1 MEYGFVVLC
10 LIETLDGKLM
20 NIDTTTRSW
29 HSLSTQEALDSLDA
43 TPDGLSAAG
52 AAKRLQQ
59 YGPNRLTP
67 PHRRGPLMRFLL
79 QFHNV
84 LIYVLLAAAAV
95 TALLVHWVDTA
106 VIVGVVVINAI
117 IGFLQEGKAEQAME
131 AIRRMLS
138 PEATVLREGKR
149 IVVAAETLTPGDIV
163 LLQSGDKVPA
173 DLRLLNVKNLR
184 IEEAALTG
192 ESSAVEKNPAAVDA
206 QAVLGDRYCMAYSST
221 LVVYGQGAG
230 VVVATA
236 DDTEIGRIS
245 AMLEEVQTMT
255 TPLLRQMET
264 FGRWLTVAIMALA
277 AITFLFGWL
286 VHQFD
291 LGDMFLAAVS
301 MAVAAI
307 PEGLPAVLT
316 ITLALGVQRMAKR
329 SAIVRRLP
337 AVEAL
342 GSVTVICTDKTG
354 TLTKNEMT
362 VQRAITAT
370 QVFAVSGSG
379 YAPHGGFSID
389 GIEIDITEH
398 AHALDLFRAG
408 LLCNDAALNKS
419 EGQWHIAGDPTE
431 GALIPLALKAGMDAA
446 FEHGALPRTDLIPF
460 ESEHRFMATL
470 HHDHA
475 GHAFVFVKGAVEQV
489 LAMCNKQR
497 GVGEDEPLNLPYW
510 QERMAETGALGQRV
524 LALAMKAADGGQ
536 RELSFAD
543 MQGGYTLLGMV
554 GISDP
559 PREEAIAA
567 VRDCRAAGIRVKMI
581 TGDHADTARAIAA
594 QIGIG
599 NVALTPVPPLGE
611 ATSHSTR
618 LQTTAAKSLVIPQ
631 AGEGYGRPSLCEPLV
646 IRALTGGELDAL
658 DDDALRRAVREVDVF
673 ARASP
678 EHKLRLVTA
687 LQANGEIVAMTGDG
701 VNDAPALKRA
711 DIGVAMGLKG
721 TEVAKE
727 AAEMVLADDNF
738 ATIAHAV
745 EEGRTVYDNI
755 KKAIVFIMPTNGGE
769 AGIVVIAIL
778 FGMVLPITPVQ
789 ILWVNMVSA
798 VTLALAL
805 SFEKAE
811 PDVMRRPPR
820 AASEPILSGFMI
832 WRIVFVSVLL
842 TLGTVAL
849 FLWELAR
856 GASLEA
862 ARTLAVNALVMGE
875 IVYLFNCRYL
885 LAPVRTWQ
893 DFTGNR
899 YVLLSI
905 GVLLVIQ
912 AAFTYLPFMQKLFG
926 VVGLD
931 AMAWGLIAGFG
942 VLLFVV
948 IEIEK
953 RLLRGRG
960 V

>member
-1 MEYGFVVLC
+1 M
-10 LIETLDGKLM
+10 TQQ
-20 NIDTTTRSW
+20 SW
-29 HSLSTQEALDSLDA
+29 HQLPADDALAAQQTSTA
-43 TPDGLSAAG
+43 GLSAEE
-52 AAKRLQQ
+52 AARRLAEH
-59 YGPNRLTP
+59 GPNLLTP
-67 PHRRGPLMRFLL
+67 PSKRGPLMRFLL

-95 TALLVHWVDTA
+95 TALLAHWVDTA
-106 VIVGVVVINAI
+106 VIVGVVVINSI
-117 IGFLQEGKAEQAME
+117 IGFIQEGKAEQAME

-138 PEATVLREGKR
+138 PEATVLRGGKR
-149 IVVAAETLTPGDIV
+149 VVVEAETLVPGDIV

-173 DLRLLNVKNLR
+173 DLRLLHMKNLR

-192 ESSAVEKNPAAVDA
+192 ESTAVEKNTAAVDA

-245 AMLEEVQTMT
+245 AMLQEVQTLT

-277 AITFLFGWL
+277 ALTFLFGWL
-286 VHQFD
+286 VHGFGI
-291 LGDMFLAAVS
+291 GDMFLAAVS

-307 PEGLPAVLT
+307 PEGLPAVMT

-329 SAIVRRLP
+329 NAIVRRLP
-337 AVEAL
+337 AVESL
-342 GSVTVICTDKTG
+342 GSVTTICTDKTG

-362 VQRAITAT
+362 VQRVIISS
-370 QVFAVSGSG
+370 QVFEVSGSG
-379 YAPHGGFSID
+379 YAPHGGFSI
-389 GIEIDITEH
+389 GEQEVSLAEH
-398 AHALDLFRAG
+398 QDVLDLLRVG
-408 LLCNDAALNKS
+408 LLCNDARLNES
-419 EGQWHIAGDPTE
+419 EGRWHIGGDPTE
-431 GALIPLALKAGMDAA
+431 GALIPLALKAGMDAE
-446 FEHGALPRTDLIPF
+446 FEHDELPRTDHIPF

-475 GHAFVFVKGAVEQV
+475 GHAFIFVKGAVEQV
-489 LAMCNKQR
+489 LAMCNRQR
-497 GVGEDEPLNLPYW
+497 DAGEDVTLDLPYW
-510 QERMAETGALGQRV
+510 HTQMAETGALGQRV
-524 LALAMKAADGGQ
+524 LALAMKAVDHGQ
-536 RELSFAD
+536 HELNFAD
-543 MQGGYTLLGMV
+543 MEGGYTLLGMV

-581 TGDHADTARAIAA
+581 TGDHADTASAIAI
-594 QIGIG
+594 QLGIG
-599 NVALTPVPPLGE
+599 NGHVLA
-611 ATSHSTR
+611 
-618 LQTTAAKSLVIPQ
+618 
-631 AGEGYGRPSLCEPLV
+631 
-646 IRALTGGELDAL
+646 GGELDAL
-658 DDDALRRAVREVDVF
+658 DDEALRQAVREVDVF

-711 DIGVAMGLKG
+711 DIGVAMGMKG

-745 EEGRTVYDNI
+745 EEGRTIYDNI

-769 AGIVVIAIL
+769 AGIVLIAIL
-778 FGMVLPITPVQ
+778 FGMALPLTPVQ
-789 ILWVNMVSA
+789 ILWVNMVTA

-811 PDVMRRPPR
+811 PDLMRRAPR
-820 AASEPILSGFMI
+820 AAAEPLLSGFMI
-832 WRIVFVSVLL
+832 WRISFVSVLL
-842 TLGTVAL
+842 ALGVVAL
-849 FLWELAR
+849 FLWVLAR
-856 GASLEA
+856 GDSLDT
-862 ARTLAVNALVMGE
+862 ARTVAVNALVVGE
-875 IVYLFNCRYL
+875 IAYLFNCRYL
-885 LAPVRTWQ
+885 LAPVRGWQ
-893 DFTGNR
+893 DFTGNP

-905 GVLLVIQ
+905 GVLVVIQ
-912 AAFTYLPFMQKLFG
+912 ALFTYVPFMQKMFG
-926 VVGLD
+926 VVALD
-931 AMAWGLIAGFG
+931 AAAWGLILGFG
-942 VLLFVV
+942 VLLFIAV
-948 IEIEK
+948 ELEK
-953 RLLRGRG
+953 LAIRRMAAKRH
-960 V
+960 